1 MTKTQ
6 AELVGANVRAEM
18 SRRSIPQ
25 RDVAAALGISQP
37 SLSAR
42 LSGRVAFDVNEIFT
56 VATLLG
62 LSSADLIT
70 TTPAV
75 AS

>member
-6 AELVGANVRAEM
+6 AEIVGANVRAEM
-18 SRRSIPQ
+18 SRRSIRQ
-25 RDVAAALGISQP
+25 REVALALGISQP

-42 LSGRVAFDVNEIFT
+42 LSGTVAFDVNELAT
-56 VATLLG
+56 VAALLS
-62 LSSADLIT
+62 LRPCDLFT
-70 TTPAV
+70 APAV